1 MSGDVGII
9 RADGTRCPFLL
20 KTDPKECLPEEVT
33 LAHVNGRVFHAIFEM
48 GQIYMIGY
56 YRPVVE
62 RSREMDRL
70 KQ

>member
-1 MSGDVGII
+1 MGDTVVPSEVSFPSKD
-9 RADGTRCPFLL
+9 R
-20 KTDPKECLPEEVT
+20 PEGVSPRGSD
-33 LAHVNGRVFHAIFEM
+33 HVNGRVFHAIFEM
-48 GQIYMIGY
+48 GQEKGQIYMIGY

>member
-33 LAHVNGRVFHAIFEM
+33 LAHVKVLRAPEV
-48 GQIYMIGY
+48 
-56 YRPVVE
+56 P
-62 RSREMDRL
+62 
-70 KQ
+70 